1 MLFKIK
7 ILMRLS
13 LFMIGLVLVSSCNS
27 EVSDRLLKGDY
38 VGKLEVENNK
48 YLPFNFSVT
57 NDSTLVVQ
65 NSSEIVGFSIDYL
78 KDSIFIRSKVF
89 EGYIKGILE
98 DNKINGVFVIE
109 SLDRSVPFTSY
120 NSNKR
125 FNIDFE
131 NNEKLTLNRWRFTF
145 NPNMDNASISLG
157 IFNPTG
163 QNEISATFRTST
175 GDYGFMHGGYKDS
188 KIVLSTFNGS
198 RAYLLEAELNN
209 NNDSIKGVMYS
220 GNHSKTIIEGVL
232 DNVFELSN
240 EYSLTSL
247 QSKNQKFEFSFEN
260 TAGKLISIDDDIFDG
275 KSMVI
280 QLMGS
285 WCSNCLDE
293 SKFYVDYMNKN
304 KLNDIEFVALAFEYA
319 KTKDGALNSI
329 LKLKNQIGID
339 YPILL
344 AQYGS
349 SDKGKALE
357 KFPMLNNIIS
367 YPTTIFLD
375 KNKDVIKIHTGFNGP
390 ATGEKY
396 IEFINEFDNTI
407 RFMQGN
413 WSFNYLSYV
422 TPKVFIFN

>member
-7 ILMRLS
+7 ILMRLF
-13 LFMIGLVLVSSCNS
+13 LFMIGLVLVISCNS
-27 EVSDRLLKGDY
+27 GVSDRLLKGDY

-89 EGYIKGILE
+89 EGFIKGVLE

-157 IFNPTG
+157 IFNPIG

-209 NNDSIKGVMYS
+209 NNDSIKGIMYS

-232 DNVFELSN
+232 DNVLELSN

-304 KLNDIEFVALAFEYA
+304 KLIDIEFVALAFEYA

-413 WSFNYLSYV
+413 
-422 TPKVFIFN
+422 

>member
-13 LFMIGLVLVSSCNS
+13 LFMIGLVLVISCNS
-27 EVSDRLLKGDY
+27 GVSDRLLKGDY

-89 EGYIKGILE
+89 EGFIKGVLE

-120 NSNKR
+120 NSSKR

-131 NNEKLTLNRWRFTF
+131 KNEKLTLNRWRFTF

-157 IFNPTG
+157 IFNPIG

-209 NNDSIKGVMYS
+209 NNDSIKGIMYS
-220 GNHSKTIIEGVL
+220 GNHSKTIIEVVL

-304 KLNDIEFVALAFEYA
+304 KLIDIEFVALAFEYA

-413 WSFNYLSYV
+413 
-422 TPKVFIFN
+422 

>member
-7 ILMRLS
+7 ILIRLP
-13 LFMIGLVLVSSCNS
+13 FFIIGLVLVISCNS
-27 EVSDRLLKGDY
+27 KVSEKLQQVDY
-38 VGKLEVENNK
+38 VGRLEVENNK

-65 NSSEIVGFSIDYL
+65 NSSETVDFSIVYS
-78 KDSIFIRSKVF
+78 KDSIFIKSKVF
-89 EGYIKGILE
+89 EGFIKGVLD

-120 NSNKR
+120 MSNNR
-125 FNIDFE
+125 FNIDFDD
-131 NNEKLTLNRWRFTF
+131 NKKLTLNRWKFVF
-145 NPNMDNASISLG
+145 NPNMDNSSFSVG
-157 IFNPTG
+157 IFNSIG
-163 QNEISATFRTST
+163 QNEISATFRTTT
-175 GDYGFMHGGYKDS
+175 GDYGYMHGGYKKN

-198 RAYLLEAELNN
+198 RAYLFEAEI
-209 NNDSIKGVMYS
+209 NNDTVEGVMYA
-220 GNHSKTIIEGVL
+220 GNHSKTIVKGVL
-232 DNVFELSN
+232 DNDFELSN
-240 EYSLTSL
+240 EYSLTSI
-247 QSKNQKFEFSFEN
+247 KDRNQKFDFSFEN
-260 TAGKLISIDDDIFDG
+260 TTGKLISIDDKFYDG

-293 SKFYVDYMNKN
+293 SKFYVDYINKN
-304 KLNDIEFVALAFEYA
+304 ELNDIEFVALAFEYA
-319 KTKDGALNSI
+319 KTKDNALNSI
-329 LKLKNQIGID
+329 LKLKKQLGIN

-349 SDKGKALE
+349 SDKVRALE

-396 IEFINEFDNTI
+396 TEFINEFNSTI
-407 RFMQGN
+407 KFMQGN
-413 WSFNYLSYV
+413 
-422 TPKVFIFN
+422 

>member
-1 MLFKIK
+1 
-7 ILMRLS
+7 
-13 LFMIGLVLVSSCNS
+13 MIGLVLVISCNS
-27 EVSDRLLKGDY
+27 RVSDRLLKGDY

-157 IFNPTG
+157 IFNPIG

-209 NNDSIKGVMYS
+209 NNDSIKGIMYS

-304 KLNDIEFVALAFEYA
+304 KLIDIEFVALAFEYA

>member
-13 LFMIGLVLVSSCNS
+13 LFMIGLVLVISCNS
-27 EVSDRLLKGDY
+27 GVSDRLLKGDY

-89 EGYIKGILE
+89 EGFIKGVLE

-120 NSNKR
+120 NSDKR

-131 NNEKLTLNRWRFTF
+131 KNEKLTLNRWRFTF

-157 IFNPTG
+157 IFNPIG

-209 NNDSIKGVMYS
+209 NNDSIKGIMYS

-304 KLNDIEFVALAFEYA
+304 KLIDIEFVALAFEYA

-413 WSFNYLSYV
+413 
-422 TPKVFIFN
+422 

>member
-7 ILMRLS
+7 ILIRLP
-13 LFMIGLVLVSSCNS
+13 LFVIGLVLVISCNS
-27 EVSDRLLKGDY
+27 KVSEKLQQVDY
-38 VGKLEVENNK
+38 VGRLEVENNK

-65 NSSEIVGFSIDYL
+65 NSSETVDFSIVYS
-78 KDSIFIRSKVF
+78 KDSIFIKSKVF
-89 EGYIKGILE
+89 EGFIKGVLD

-120 NSNKR
+120 MSNNR
-125 FNIDFE
+125 FNIDFDD
-131 NNEKLTLNRWRFTF
+131 NKKLTLNRWKFVF
-145 NPNMDNASISLG
+145 NPNMDNSSFSVG
-157 IFNPTG
+157 IFNSIG
-163 QNEISATFRTST
+163 QNEISATFRTTT
-175 GDYGFMHGGYKDS
+175 GDYGYMHGGYKKN

-198 RAYLLEAELNN
+198 RAYLFEAEI
-209 NNDSIKGVMYS
+209 NNDTVEGVMYA
-220 GNHSKTIIEGVL
+220 GNHSKTIVKGVL
-232 DNVFELSN
+232 DNDFELSN
-240 EYSLTSL
+240 EYSLTSI
-247 QSKNQKFEFSFEN
+247 KDRNQKFDFSFEN
-260 TAGKLISIDDDIFDG
+260 TTGKLISIDDKFYDG

-293 SKFYVDYMNKN
+293 SKFYVDYINKN
-304 KLNDIEFVALAFEYA
+304 ELNDIEFVALAFEYA
-319 KTKDGALNSI
+319 KTKDNALNSI
-329 LKLKNQIGID
+329 LKLKKQLGIN

-349 SDKGKALE
+349 SDKSRALE
-357 KFPMLNNIIS
+357 KFPMLNKIIS

-396 IEFINEFDNTI
+396 TEFINEFNSTI
-407 RFMQGN
+407 KFMQGN
-413 WSFNYLSYV
+413 
-422 TPKVFIFN
+422 

>member
-1 MLFKIK
+1 
-7 ILMRLS
+7 MRLS
-13 LFMIGLVLVSSCNS
+13 LFVIGLLLVISCNS
-27 EVSDRLLKGDY
+27 EVSDRLLQGDY

-57 NDSTLVVQ
+57 NDSTLLVH

-89 EGYIKGILE
+89 EGYIKGVL
-98 DNKINGVFVIE
+98 DNNKINGVFVIE

-120 NSNKR
+120 NSSKR

-131 NNEKLTLNRWRFTF
+131 KNEKLTLNRWRFTF

-157 IFNPTG
+157 IFNPIG

-209 NNDSIKGVMYS
+209 NNDSIKGIMYS

-304 KLNDIEFVALAFEYA
+304 KLIDIEFVALAFEYA

-413 WSFNYLSYV
+413 
-422 TPKVFIFN
+422 

>member
-1 MLFKIK
+1 
-7 ILMRLS
+7 
-13 LFMIGLVLVSSCNS
+13 MIGLVLVISCNS
-27 EVSDRLLKGDY
+27 GVSDRLLKGDY

-89 EGYIKGILE
+89 EGFIKGVLE

-120 NSNKR
+120 NSDKR

-131 NNEKLTLNRWRFTF
+131 KNEKLTLNRWRFTF

-157 IFNPTG
+157 IFNPIG

-209 NNDSIKGVMYS
+209 NKDSIKGIMYS

-304 KLNDIEFVALAFEYA
+304 KLIDIEFVALAFEYA

>member
-1 MLFKIK
+1 
-7 ILMRLS
+7 
-13 LFMIGLVLVSSCNS
+13 MIGLVLVISCNS
-27 EVSDRLLKGDY
+27 GVSDRLLKGDY

-89 EGYIKGILE
+89 EGFIKGVLE

-145 NPNMDNASISLG
+145 NPNMDNAFLSLG
-157 IFNPTG
+157 IFNSIG
-163 QNEISATFRTST
+163 HNEISATFRTST
-175 GDYGFMHGGYKDS
+175 GDYGYMHGGYKDS

-198 RAYLLEAELNN
+198 RAYLFEAELNN
-209 NNDSIKGVMYS
+209 NNDSIKGIMYS

-293 SKFYVDYMNKN
+293 SKFYVDYLNKN

-390 ATGEKY
+390 ATGKKY
-396 IEFINEFDNTI
+396 IEFINEFDDTI

>member
-1 MLFKIK
+1 MLFKII
-7 ILMRLS
+7 ILIRLP
-13 LFMIGLVLVSSCNS
+13 LFIIGLVLVISCNS
-27 EVSDRLLKGDY
+27 KVSEKLQQVDY
-38 VGKLEVENNK
+38 VGRLEVENNK

-65 NSSEIVGFSIDYL
+65 NSSETVDFSIVYS
-78 KDSIFIRSKVF
+78 KDSIFIKSKVF
-89 EGYIKGILE
+89 EGFIKGVLD

-120 NSNKR
+120 MSNNR
-125 FNIDFE
+125 FNIDFDD
-131 NNEKLTLNRWRFTF
+131 NKKLTLNRWKFVF
-145 NPNMDNASISLG
+145 NPNMDNSSFSVG
-157 IFNPTG
+157 IFNSIG
-163 QNEISATFRTST
+163 QNEISATFRTTT
-175 GDYGFMHGGYKDS
+175 GDYGYMHGGYKKN

-198 RAYLLEAELNN
+198 RAYLFEAEI
-209 NNDSIKGVMYS
+209 NNDTVEGVMYA
-220 GNHSKTIIEGVL
+220 GNHSKTIVKGVL
-232 DNVFELSN
+232 DNDFELSN
-240 EYSLTSL
+240 EYSLTSI
-247 QSKNQKFEFSFEN
+247 KDRNHKFDFSFEN
-260 TAGKLISIDDDIFDG
+260 TTGKLISIDDKFYDG

-293 SKFYVDYMNKN
+293 SKFYVDYINKN
-304 KLNDIEFVALAFEYA
+304 ELNDIEFVALAFEYA
-319 KTKDGALNSI
+319 KTKDNALNSI
-329 LKLKNQIGID
+329 LKLKKQLGIN

-349 SDKGKALE
+349 SDKVRALE

-396 IEFINEFDNTI
+396 TEFINEFNSTI
-407 RFMQGN
+407 KFMQGN
-413 WSFNYLSYV
+413 
-422 TPKVFIFN
+422 

>member
-157 IFNPTG
+157 IFNPIG

-209 NNDSIKGVMYS
+209 NNDSIKGIMYS

-304 KLNDIEFVALAFEYA
+304 KLIDIEFVALAFEYA

-413 WSFNYLSYV
+413 
-422 TPKVFIFN
+422 

>member
-7 ILMRLS
+7 ILMRLF
-13 LFMIGLVLVSSCNS
+13 LFMIGLVLVISCNS
-27 EVSDRLLKGDY
+27 GVSDRLLKGDY

-89 EGYIKGILE
+89 EGFIKGVLE

-120 NSNKR
+120 NSDKR

-131 NNEKLTLNRWRFTF
+131 KNEKLTLNRWRFTF

-157 IFNPTG
+157 IFNPIG

-209 NNDSIKGVMYS
+209 NNDSIKGIMYS

-304 KLNDIEFVALAFEYA
+304 KLIDIEFVALAFEYA

-413 WSFNYLSYV
+413 
-422 TPKVFIFN
+422 

>member
-7 ILMRLS
+7 ILIRLP
-13 LFMIGLVLVSSCNS
+13 LFIIGLVLVISCNS
-27 EVSDRLLKGDY
+27 KVSEKLQQVDY
-38 VGKLEVENNK
+38 VGRLEVENNK

-65 NSSEIVGFSIDYL
+65 NSSETVDFSIVYS
-78 KDSIFIRSKVF
+78 KDSIFIKSKVF
-89 EGYIKGILE
+89 EGFIKGVLD

-120 NSNKR
+120 KSNNR
-125 FNIDFE
+125 FNIDFDD
-131 NNEKLTLNRWRFTF
+131 NKKLTLNRWKFVF
-145 NPNMDNASISLG
+145 NPNMDNSSFSVG
-157 IFNPTG
+157 IFNSIG
-163 QNEISATFRTST
+163 QNEISATFRTTT
-175 GDYGFMHGGYKDS
+175 GDYGYMHGGYKKN

-198 RAYLLEAELNN
+198 RAYLFEAEI
-209 NNDSIKGVMYS
+209 NNDTIEGVMYA
-220 GNHSKTIIEGVL
+220 GNHSKTIVKGVL
-232 DNVFELSN
+232 DNDFELSN
-240 EYSLTSL
+240 EYSLTSI
-247 QSKNQKFEFSFEN
+247 KDRNQKFDFSFEN
-260 TAGKLISIDDDIFDG
+260 TTGKLISIDDKFYDG

-293 SKFYVDYMNKN
+293 SKFYVDYINKN
-304 KLNDIEFVALAFEYA
+304 ELNDIEFVALAFEYA
-319 KTKDGALNSI
+319 KTKDNALNSI
-329 LKLKNQIGID
+329 LKLKKQLGIN

-349 SDKGKALE
+349 SDKVRALE

-396 IEFINEFDNTI
+396 TEFINEFNSTI
-407 RFMQGN
+407 KFMQGN
-413 WSFNYLSYV
+413 
-422 TPKVFIFN
+422 